1 MPLPSIVQQLED
13 SNRNMKKIPWLA
25 AILAGIMFVL
35 GSGAIGAGP
44 ARDASSLQLASVHA
58 AVAPLR
64 ADAPLFS
71 QYADHSVPIASVT
84 KLMTAMVVLDSGES
98 LDEWLRITVRSDDPP
113 KNAYSRIRIGSEAR
127 RSDLL
132 RITLMASE
140 NLAAYVLAQNHPGGR
155 DAFVAAMND
164 KARAIG
170 MTQTR
175 FVDPSG
181 LWPEN
186 VASASDLLRLLEAAY
201 GYPEIRDMSTMSRHR
216 VHFRS
221 PRYSLDYGNTNALVS
236 SSRWNVHLSKTGY
249 LDESG
254 RCLVMVADINGK
266 PTMMVLLDSFGTRSP
281 LGDAGRIR
289 RWLETGDGGTIAG
302 AALDYHRSRISALTT
317 EASAGSE

>member
-1 MPLPSIVQQLED
+1 
-13 SNRNMKKIPWLA
+13 MKRTPWLA
-25 AILAGIMFVL
+25 AFAAGIMIVL
-35 GSGAIGAGP
+35 ASTAVVAEPGP
-44 ARDASSLQLASVHA
+44 AGSSLQLASVHA

-64 ADAPLFS
+64 AETPLYNK
-71 QYADHSVPIASVT
+71 YADHPVPIASVT

-98 LDEWLRITVRSDDPP
+98 PDEWLQITERSDDPP

-127 RSDLL
+127 RHDLL

-155 DAFVAAMND
+155 DAFVVAMND

-186 VASASDLLRLLEAAY
+186 VASASDLLTMLEAAY
-201 GYPEIRDMSTMSRHR
+201 GYPEIRQMSTMSRHR

-254 RCLVMVADINGK
+254 RCLVMVADVDGK
-266 PTMMVLLDSFGTRSP
+266 PTMMVLLDSFGTRTP

-302 AALDYHRSRISALTT
+302 AALDYQRRRVSALTT
-317 EASAGSE
+317 EASARDE